1 MYWLSSR
8 FYVPEWGRFLT
19 PDDIDYLDSESI
31 NGLNLYCYCLNNPVM
46 LVDPSGHMAIW
57 ATALIGGLIALGTA
71 YEIDVVNNF
80 KDGVEWEDFNTFKK
94 DSLIKYGC
102 AFIGGVVSGALG
114 AVGSTGL
121 KLFGTFVGEMIE
133 SAYTF
138 NSWENVGNAIL
149 ISALATSLDGFLT
162 ISKNKAT
169 RKMLESG
176 MDNLSNK
183 ATKQVKRFISE
194 GIEPTSVQAQKLINK
209 TLKYH
214 EKLDKFAEYLLW
226 MLT

>member
-1 MYWLSSR
+1 
-8 FYVPEWGRFLT
+8 
-19 PDDIDYLDSESI
+19 
-31 NGLNLYCYCLNNPVM
+31 
-46 LVDPSGHMAIW
+46 
-57 ATALIGGLIALGTA
+57 
-71 YEIDVVNNF
+71 
-80 KDGVEWEDFNTFKK
+80 
-94 DSLIKYGC
+94 
-102 AFIGGVVSGALG
+102 
-114 AVGSTGL
+114 
-121 KLFGTFVGEMIE
+121 MIE

-209 TLKYH
+209 TLKYY

-226 MLT
+226 MLTSF

>member
-1 MYWLSSR
+1 M
-8 FYVPEWGRFLT
+8 
-19 PDDIDYLDSESI
+19 
-31 NGLNLYCYCLNNPVM
+31 
-46 LVDPSGHMAIW
+46 
-57 ATALIGGLIALGTA
+57 
-71 YEIDVVNNF
+71 
-80 KDGVEWEDFNTFKK
+80 
-94 DSLIKYGC
+94 
-102 AFIGGVVSGALG
+102 
-114 AVGSTGL
+114 
-121 KLFGTFVGEMIE
+121 GEMIE

-209 TLKYH
+209 TLKYYK
-214 EKLDKFAEYLLW
+214 KLDKFAEYLLW